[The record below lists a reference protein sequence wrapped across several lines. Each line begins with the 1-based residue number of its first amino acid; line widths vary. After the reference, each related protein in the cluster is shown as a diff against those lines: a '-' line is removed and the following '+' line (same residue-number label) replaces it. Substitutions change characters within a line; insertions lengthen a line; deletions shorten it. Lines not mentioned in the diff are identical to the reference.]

1 MSNSQLKKL
10 KLVLQKMV
18 LKYMVKNGTL
28 SSNAISDSNDKTNFP
43 HKLLLTKAQI
53 PRMYKALQMVHQLI

>member
-1 MSNSQLKKL
+1 
-10 KLVLQKMV
+10 MV

-28 SSNAISDSNDKTNFP
+28 SSNVISDSNDKTNFP

>member
-1 MSNSQLKKL
+1 
-10 KLVLQKMV
+10 MV

-28 SSNAISDSNDKTNFP
+28 SSNVISDSNDKTNFP
-43 HKLLLTKAQI
+43 HKLLLTKVQI